1 MLSNYTKK
9 NKKKKT
15 KKKKKTSRNLGEFN
29 EVGKPNVQNDGE
41 AWKCQVFGRL
51 WAILHTG
58 KLEWKG
64 RDPKEDPKILG

>member
-41 AWKCQVFGRL
+41 A
-51 WAILHTG
+51 
-58 KLEWKG
+58 
-64 RDPKEDPKILG
+64 